1 MSVDLV
7 MEFVFVLFVLEA
19 FEANW
24 QKGDN
29 FGQLIFNMQPVYQ
42 KNILTFILMHPT
54 FYFVIFIILKSG
66 NYGFLL
72 ISILL
77 MKTIDISLKISI
89 LDKLTKGKSLGGYE
103 MLIKDDV
110 KVKPLM
116 KYLGV
121 YLYPFMVYVVFMGER
136 I

>member
-121 YLYPFMVYVVFMGER
+121 FLYPFMVYVVFMGER